1 MFSVGDMNVALFMKD
16 HMIIEAK
23 TTGNTKA
30 RAEDT
35 STAFS
40 SLVRFAMPIQPKDL
54 KVLFK
59 DLMRK
64 TTTLSRYVLEKSLWQ
79 LRNINHEKATHYIHN
94 LTAYIPN
101 REFAKFVIN
110 IGGVSVGGREY
121 RVINLL
127 RGKSHG

>member
-1 MFSVGDMNVALFMKD
+1 LFMKD

-23 TTGNTKA
+23 TTGNMKA

-40 SLVRFAMPIQPKDL
+40 SLVRLVMLIQPKDL

-64 TTTLSRYVLEKSLWQ
+64 TTT
-79 LRNINHEKATHYIHN
+79 
-94 LTAYIPN
+94 PF
-101 REFAKFVIN
+101 REITVCLGN
-110 IGGVSVGGREY
+110 SP
-121 RVINLL
+121 
-127 RGKSHG
+127 